1 MPKGGGGVLVRGQI
15 ALFKI
20 AMKLNLECF
29 MILDVRGEGAE
40 HFI

>member
-20 AMKLNLECF
+20 AMKLYLEYL
-29 MILDVRGEGAE
+29 ILMLTCGGEGRTLY
-40 HFI
+40 